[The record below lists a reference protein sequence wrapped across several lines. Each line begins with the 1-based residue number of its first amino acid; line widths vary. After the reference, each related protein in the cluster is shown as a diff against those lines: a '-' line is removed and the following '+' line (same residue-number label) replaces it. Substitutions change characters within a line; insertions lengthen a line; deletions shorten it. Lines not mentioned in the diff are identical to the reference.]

1 MLKPSNKVICNLN
14 GKEIIL
20 EGMKEYVFK
29 IKGKWYL
36 RKFLCFFREDF
47 ILLYYQD
54 IFYTEFID
62 DIIEFND
69 KVSIEEFKN
78 KHNIKEINTIID
90 NGSMEW
96 NKSRFEIKII

>member
-1 MLKPSNKVICNLN
+1 
-14 GKEIIL
+14 
-20 EGMKEYVFK
+20 MKEYVFK
-29 IKGKWYL
+29 IKDKWYV

-47 ILLYYQD
+47 ILVGQD
-54 IFYTEFID
+54 RIYTEFIE
-62 DIIEFND
+62 DIIEFD
-69 KVSIEEFKN
+69 SKVSIKEFKN